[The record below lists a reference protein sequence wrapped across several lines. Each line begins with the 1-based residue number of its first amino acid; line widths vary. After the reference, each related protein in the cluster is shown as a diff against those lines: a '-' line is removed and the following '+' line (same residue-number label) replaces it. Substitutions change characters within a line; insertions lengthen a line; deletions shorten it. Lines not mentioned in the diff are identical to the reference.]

1 MRIAIFSDVFYP
13 ELSGISDSLISLYKE
28 LAAMGHEARFYV
40 PGYSAKDYAFVSL
53 RPAELDLGSN
63 ISFRRLFSVPYPT
76 GTKQGR
82 LVIPSPFFLFDIK
95 KFNPDIIHTQLFF
108 GAGIDALLAGAIL
121 KKPIIGTN
129 HTAIKEFVKF
139 SPFRGRW
146 ISNFALRYVNWYY
159 GKCCLI
165 TAPSRSVID
174 EMRFYGFKKESRI
187 ISNPVDT
194 ETFAP
199 ININNKKRLKKK
211 FGLGNYVVIHAGRLS
226 KERKIN
232 VLIEAM
238 QLVKKQFSVAELA
251 IAGRGVAEN
260 ELKSQAEKL
269 GIKFSVKFL
278 GFLDQKTLNE
288 AYNTSE
294 IFAITSTSDTQSMV
308 MMQAM
313 ASGLPII
320 GVKARALPEYINKKN
335 GFLIEPNDPEAL
347 AKKIIFLFKN
357 PGKRKELGAG
367 AREFS
372 LNFSSKNVAV
382 AWEKIYK
389 NAIKG
394 YYLRNTK

>member
-13 ELSGISDSLISLYKE
+13 ELSGISDSLISLTKE
-28 LAAMGHEARFYV
+28 LAAMGHEIRFYV
-40 PGYSAKDYAFVSL
+40 PEYSAKNYAFAGL
-53 RPAELDLGSN
+53 PPAELDIGSN
-63 ISFRRLFSVPYPT
+63 ISFKRLFSVPYPT

-82 LVIPSPFFLFDIK
+82 LVIPFPLFLFDIK

-108 GAGIDALLAGAIL
+108 GAGIGALLAGAFL
-121 KKPIIGTN
+121 KKPVIGTN

-139 SPFRGRW
+139 SPLRGKW
-146 ISNFALRYVNWYY
+146 VSSLALRYVNWYY
-159 GKCCLI
+159 GKCGLI

-194 ETFAP
+194 GTFTP
-199 ININNKKRLKKK
+199 IGNKKRLKKK

-226 KERKIN
+226 RERKIN
-232 VLIEAM
+232 VIIDAARR
-238 QLVKKQFSVAELA
+238 VKKQFPAAELA

-269 GIKFSVKFL
+269 GIKSSVKFL
-278 GFLDQKTLNE
+278 GFLDQRTLSD
-288 AYNTSE
+288 AYNASE

-313 ASGLPII
+313 ASGLPVI
-320 GVKARALPEYINKKN
+320 GVKSRALPEYINKKN
-335 GFLIEPNDPEAL
+335 GILIEPDDAGAL
-347 AKKIIFLFKN
+347 AKKILFLFKN
-357 PGKRKELGAG
+357 PEKRKELGAG
-367 AREFS
+367 ARKFS
-372 LNFSSKNVAV
+372 LHFSSKSIAKS
-382 AWEKIYK
+382 WEKIYE
-389 NAIKG
+389 NGIKG